1 MRMGAVGMEEI
12 GAKGIAEIGA
22 EGVARTSVTGAAGGL
37 TVGIAV
43 SAATF
48 GSLKVSAIKRTDMQN
63 ELRLHREVM
72 QIHIKGKRKKKAMTK
87 GEEKV

>member
-1 MRMGAVGMEEI
+1 MGAVGMVEI

-22 EGVARTSVTGAAGGL
+22 EGVAGTNATGAAGGL
-37 TVGIAV
+37 TVGITV
-43 SAATF
+43 SATTF

>member
-1 MRMGAVGMEEI
+1 MGAVGMVEI
-12 GAKGIAEIGA
+12 SAKGIAEIGA
-22 EGVARTSVTGAAGGL
+22 EGVAGTSATGAAGGL

-48 GSLKVSAIKRTDMQN
+48 SSLKVSAIKRTDMQN

>member
-1 MRMGAVGMEEI
+1 MGAVGMVEI
-12 GAKGIAEIGA
+12 SAKGIAEIGV
-22 EGVARTSVTGAAGGL
+22 EGVAETSATGAAGGL

-48 GSLKVSAIKRTDMQN
+48 GSLKVSTIKRTDMQN

-72 QIHIKGKRKKKAMTK
+72 QIRIKGKRKKKAMTK

>member
-1 MRMGAVGMEEI
+1 MGAVGMAGTNAGTV
-12 GAKGIAEIGA
+12 GATETSTVGTAEIGA
-22 EGVARTSVTGAAGGL
+22 AGAAGGVV
-37 TVGIAV
+37 VGITV
-43 SAATF
+43 SATTF

>member
-1 MRMGAVGMEEI
+1 MVEI

-22 EGVARTSVTGAAGGL
+22 EGVAETSATGAAGGL

-43 SAATF
+43 SATTF
-48 GSLKVSAIKRTDMQN
+48 GSLKVSTIKRTDMQN

-72 QIHIKGKRKKKAMTK
+72 
-87 GEEKV
+87 

>member
-1 MRMGAVGMEEI
+1 M
-12 GAKGIAEIGA
+12 
-22 EGVARTSVTGAAGGL
+22 
-37 TVGIAV
+37 
-43 SAATF
+43 SATTF

>member
-1 MRMGAVGMEEI
+1 MVEI
-12 GAKGIAEIGA
+12 GAKGIAKIGA
-22 EGVARTSVTGAAGGL
+22 EGVAGTSATGAAGGL

-48 GSLKVSAIKRTDMQN
+48 GSLKVSAIKRIDMQN
-63 ELRLHREVM
+63 ELRLHRKVM
-72 QIHIKGKRKKKAMTK
+72 QIHIKGKRKKKAITK